1 METILLSC
9 KKILFRIM
17 KSLVKAFAWLMLS
30 IFLTFA
36 LTKTVSLFATE
47 RYQQGNTPHPWF
59 SVVVYTTDEQGE
71 RFPTIKSPEQLTP
84 QDELWQESESYLRP
98 YAFAVDK
105 VGEQTYELEYE
116 IGLGMAYSTYRIEN
130 GRVVPLSFDHQWYV
144 SVCMLVALFI
154 SAYLIGFISRKIR
167 Y

>member
-59 SVVVYTTDEQGE
+59 SVVV
-71 RFPTIKSPEQLTP
+71 
-84 QDELWQESESYLRP
+84 
-98 YAFAVDK
+98 
-105 VGEQTYELEYE
+105 
-116 IGLGMAYSTYRIEN
+116 
-130 GRVVPLSFDHQWYV
+130 
-144 SVCMLVALFI
+144 
-154 SAYLIGFISRKIR
+154 
-167 Y
+167 